1 MKLQIEHKLNNF
13 DWHVLVKLLKRNV
26 KNKEN
31 AVLRKHQKKIRNLT
45 KNSTNPFTQTQTQKM
60 LKNYLQNI

>member
-13 DWHVLVKLLKRNV
+13 DWYVLVKLLKRNV

-60 LKNYLQNI
+60 

>member
-13 DWHVLVKLLKRNV
+13 DWYVLVKLLKRNV

-45 KNSTNPFTQTQTQKM
+45 KNSTNPLTQTQTQKM
-60 LKNYLQNI
+60 

>member
-13 DWHVLVKLLKRNV
+13 DWYVLVKLLKRNV